1 MDTYREWGSA
11 TVMDGDDAQ
20 YVLSPDFYFVENND
34 EFFASREALLS
45 GVGAMAVNPATG
57 NMYYKSYTGEWLPW
71 GSESGSGSD
80 TPAEVALIP
89 AVLEDETLTIQ
100 APWSVIN
107 AKFNSGA
114 TIKINLSDTGEVI
127 GTVFKVAVYSDA
139 ENQNP
144 DVYIVDIKRNSGK
157 MAELITMNSDDYPS
171 GSWVDDSGPVV

>member
-45 GVGAMAVNPATG
+45 GIGAMAVNPATG
-57 NMYYKSYTGEWLPW
+57 KMYYKSYTGEWLPW

-80 TPAEVALIP
+80 TPSEVALIP
-89 AVLEDETLTIQ
+89 AVLEDRTLTIQ

-107 AKFNSGA
+107 EKFNSGA
-114 TIKINLSDTGEVI
+114 TIKIKLSDTDEVI
-127 GTVFKVAVYSDA
+127 GTVLNVDVYSDG
-139 ENQNP
+139 ENP
-144 DVYIVDIKRNSGK
+144 DVYLVDVERDSGK
-157 MAELITMNSDDYPS
+157 MLELSTMNPDDYPS
-171 GSWVDDSGPVV
+171 GLWRDDSEPVE